1 MYNIYIY
8 IYMYVYILHIHILYI
23 YIYIYIYIYT
33 NLASLVSIVQQISL
47 LFIIIS
53 LLFVIHYSLLFIIS
67 LFLSQSIQVES
78 SVLNQKS
85 LINLFKFLLTLN
97 KKRIESIENL

>member
-1 MYNIYIY
+1 MYIYYIY
-8 IYMYVYILHIHILYI
+8 IYYI
-23 YIYIYIYIYT
+23 YIYIYI

-67 LFLSQSIQVES
+67 LFLLQSIQVES

>member
-1 MYNIYIY
+1 
-8 IYMYVYILHIHILYI
+8 MYVYILHIHILYI
-23 YIYIYIYIYT
+23 YIYIYI

-67 LFLSQSIQVES
+67 LFLLQSIQVES
-78 SVLNQKS
+78 SVLNHKS

-97 KKRIESIENL
+97 KKRIESTDNL